1 MNKPITLKDVAAR
14 AGVSI
19 TAASAVLSQSE
30 TRHVRVS
37 ENTRTRIQEAARH
50 LRYRPN
56 RAARSLRS
64 ARTNVIGVYT
74 AWGYFHPNVPLT
86 AQIIGGLH
94 QGCDAHY
101 KDLLLHGMDR
111 GRTAEDIH
119 AELTGGMIDGLVLY
133 TSASDPLAALLAE
146 SVLPVV
152 ALIDALP
159 GLPVVGT
166 DDAAGSRLLAEHL
179 AERGHRRVAYLP
191 GNMLVSSV
199 KRRQVAFVEYATAL
213 GMEVTECPM
222 LSGHEAV
229 STLDLDW
236 LELPP
241 SRRPTAAACWN
252 DLTAFNLLDR
262 CHRRGLRVPED
273 LAVVGFDGAV
283 PLRGGG
289 VVLTTVQAPW
299 VEVARKAVDLLI
311 SILSGETV
319 PPETLLPVHFL
330 AGTTT

>member
-14 AGVSI
+14 AGVSS
-19 TAASAVLSQSE
+19 TAVSAVLSQSQ

-37 ENTRTRIQEAARH
+37 EETRTRILEAAHH

-74 AWGYFHPNVPLT
+74 AWGYLNPYVPLT
-86 AQIIGGLH
+86 SQIIGGLH
-94 QGCDAHY
+94 QGCDAHH

-146 SVLPVV
+146 SALPVI

-159 GLPVVGT
+159 GLPMVGA
-166 DDAAGSRLLAEHL
+166 DDAAGARLLAEHL
-179 AERGHRRVAYLP
+179 AARGHHRVAYLP
-191 GNMLVSSV
+191 GNASSSSV
-199 KRRQVAFVEYATAL
+199 ERRRVAFAEHAGAL
-213 GMEVTECPM
+213 GMDVTECAT
-222 LSGHEAV
+222 LSGHETV
-229 STLDLDW
+229 SPLDLDW
-236 LELPP
+236 LDIPP
-241 SRRPTAAACWN
+241 ALRPTAAACWN
-252 DLTAFNLLDR
+252 DLTAFNLLDH

-273 LAVVGFDGAV
+273 LAVVGFDGAAPV
-283 PLRGGG
+283 RGGG
-289 VVLTTVQAPW
+289 VVLATVQAPW
-299 VEVARKAVDLLI
+299 VEVARRAVDLLI
-311 SILSGETV
+311 DTLAGQAP
-319 PPETLLPVHFL
+319 PPETLLPVGL
-330 AGTTT
+330 LVGTTT